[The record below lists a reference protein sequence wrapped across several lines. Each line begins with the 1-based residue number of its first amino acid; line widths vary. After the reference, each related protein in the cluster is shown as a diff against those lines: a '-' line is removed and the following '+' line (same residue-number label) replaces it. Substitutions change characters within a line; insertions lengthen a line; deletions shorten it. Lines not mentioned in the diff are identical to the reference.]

1 MHGSRDAE
9 VHAEFIAGFQATVMG
24 RLGPLR
30 KSSLAIRE
38 ESSGSAG
45 PGPCMLNLAGT
56 RPNPQVM
63 NTAMMNP
70 MMHTMMNSFMGG
82 FAPNL
87 QSIWPYKEIVV
98 FSFRSLNVVY
108 I

>member
-1 MHGSRDAE
+1 
-9 VHAEFIAGFQATVMG
+9 MG

-45 PGPCMLNLAGT
+45 PGPFMLNLAGT

-82 FAPNL
+82 FTPNL